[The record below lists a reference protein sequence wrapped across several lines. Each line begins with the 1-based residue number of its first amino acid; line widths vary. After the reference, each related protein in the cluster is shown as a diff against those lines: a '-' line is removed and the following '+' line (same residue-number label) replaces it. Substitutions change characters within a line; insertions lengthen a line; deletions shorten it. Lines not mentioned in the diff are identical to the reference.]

1 MLILAGWA
9 FKIERNK
16 IKLKSIS
23 LIITVKRQKPT
34 STDKD
39 MDTQIGQKQT
49 YQEYYDRISQ
59 KLSSKRDW
67 FDFLQQS
74 L

>member
-39 MDTQIGQKQT
+39 MDKQIGQKQT